1 MNWQALES
9 TALTLV
15 TKALQDLSVEY
26 PDEQFYACALYTDS
40 SAMTLAVAVNSIEA
54 LEEKFEG
61 EGEEERE
68 ELISYYKWASSEW
81 KYEGWKR
88 EYFKDICK
96 ALREAS
102 DRSDISHFKEKL
114 HSLMVNVLRSLRR
127 DVFFASFKIQEPMLF
142 VTVTDDDGA
151 EELENKTAELLN
163 SSEEYNYF
171 IRRFDG

>member
-15 TKALQDLSVEY
+15 TKALQDLSVEH

-40 SAMTLAVAVNSIEA
+40 SAMTMAVAVNSVEA
-54 LEEKFEG
+54 LEEKLKG

-68 ELISYYKWASSEW
+68 ELMPYYKWASSEW
-81 KYEGWKR
+81 KYEGWKG

-96 ALREAS
+96 DLREAS
-102 DRSDISHFKEKL
+102 DRSDILRFKERL
-114 HSLMVNVLRSLRR
+114 LSLMVNVLSSLRR
-127 DVFFASFKIQEPMLF
+127 EGFFSSFKIQEPMLF

-163 SSEEYNYF
+163 SSEGYNYF